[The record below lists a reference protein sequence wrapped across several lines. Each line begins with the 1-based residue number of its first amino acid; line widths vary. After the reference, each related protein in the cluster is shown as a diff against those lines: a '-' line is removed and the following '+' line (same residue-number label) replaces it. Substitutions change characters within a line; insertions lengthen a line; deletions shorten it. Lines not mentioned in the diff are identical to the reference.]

1 MDSTKKIEKQLPIE
15 NPSKTSREDA
25 EKHIDNLREVIDHHN
40 YLYYVKNEPEISDS
54 RFDRLFKA
62 LQVLEDRF
70 PELKTESSPTKKVG
84 APPVDELPEV
94 EHRAPMLSLNSVQE
108 EEEIEEFHDFI
119 LRELKAKEVEYI
131 AEPKLDGLSVEIV
144 YEDGVFSYGDTRGDG
159 RTGEDISKNLKTVGA
174 VPLRLRNQETAP
186 GFLAVRGEVMMRKDG
201 FQELNK
207 RRIREGKEPF
217 ANPRNAAA
225 GTVRQLDSKNV
236 ADKPLD
242 IYFYEIIDQ
251 SGEPPE
257 THTEAL
263 ETFTSWGFK
272 TNPLNKKCENV
283 AALKKQYRRLL
294 DEREELN
301 YEIDG
306 MVVKVN
312 RYDLRESLGT
322 RHRNPRWA
330 VAWKFPPKKEVTEL
344 FDILVQVGRTGML
357 TPVALLDPVEIGGV
371 TVSRATLHNED
382 EVKRKDLR
390 PGDRVRVFRA
400 GDVIPEIAERVGGGA
415 GAGETGRGESF
426 SMPKNCPVCG
436 TGVVREGAYHLCP
449 AGMSCPAQLR
459 GRLLHFTSRDGMNI
473 ETLGEKVADQLVETG
488 MISNLADLYALK
500 KEDFLELE
508 RFAEKS
514 AQNLYEEIEGSKTV
528 PFDRFIYALG
538 IRHVGRYVARLLAEN
553 YDSVDK
559 LAGAGYEDLVA
570 VDQIG
575 PQIAESICSFFGST
589 QNMNSI
595 RRMFELG
602 VSPKPVKGPEEQPL
616 EGKTFVFTGS
626 LEGFSRDEAEEL
638 VESLGGRAASSVSG
652 NTDYLVRGEDP
663 GSKLE
668 KAEDEG
674 VEIIDEERFRE
685 IVLGLHGSPFDV

>member
-1 MDSTKKIEKQLPIE
+1 MSSTKKIEKQLPIN
-15 NPSKTSREDA
+15 NPSKISRENA
-25 EKHIDNLREVIDHHN
+25 EKHIDQLREVIEHHN

-54 RFDRLFKA
+54 RFDRLFRA
-62 LQVLEDRF
+62 LQVLEERF
-70 PELKTESSPTKKVG
+70 PDLKTESSPTKKVG

-119 LRELKAKEVEYI
+119 LRELKAKEIEYI

-159 RTGEDISKNLKTVGA
+159 RSGEDVSENLKTVGA
-174 VPLRLRNQETAP
+174 VPLRLRNPESAP
-186 GFLAVRGEVMMRKDG
+186 EFLAVRGEVMMRKDG

-242 IYFYEIIDQ
+242 IYFYEIINQ
-251 SGEPPE
+251 RGEPPKS
-257 THTEAL
+257 HTEAL
-263 ETFTSWGFK
+263 EAFTSWGLK

-283 AALKKQYRRLL
+283 SALKKQYRHLL
-294 DEREELN
+294 DERENLN

-306 MVVKVN
+306 MVIKVN
-312 RYDLRESLGT
+312 RYTYREKLGT

-330 VAWKFPPKKEVTEL
+330 IAWKFPPKKEITEL
-344 FDILVQVGRTGML
+344 HDIIVQVGRTGML

-415 GAGETGRGESF
+415 GAAAGSRSESF
-426 SMPKNCPVCG
+426 SMPNNCPVCG
-436 TGVVREGAYHLCP
+436 TKVVREGAYRLCP

-488 MISNLADLYALK
+488 MASDLADLYALGK
-500 KEDFLELE
+500 DDFLELE

-514 AQNLYEEIEGSKTV
+514 AQNLYEEIERSKTI

-538 IRHVGRYVARLLAEN
+538 IRHVGRYVARILADTYQTMDE
-553 YDSVDK
+553 
-559 LAGAGYEDLVA
+559 LADTEYEDLIA

-575 PQIAESICSFFGST
+575 PQIAESICSFFGSK
-589 QNMNSI
+589 QNMDSI

-602 VSPKPVKGPEEQPL
+602 VSPEPVKGPEEQPL

-626 LEGFSRDEAEEL
+626 LETFSRDEAEEM

-652 NTDYLVRGEDP
+652 NTDYLVRGADP
-663 GSKLE
+663 GSKLD
-668 KAEDEG
+668 KAEDAG

-685 IVLGLHGSPFDV
+685 IVLGLHGSSFGV